1 MHLNCNLGLFVFLFF
16 PVLKAVMNLFLFLEK
31 LYGYESAI
39 LKIFKGNALSWT
51 WLFRCFLCTMQKTPT
66 VSNLAIRTLVP
77 NCLLKILHLV
87 TLPHSCHLLVE
98 HQRNQ
103 VCAIKWPFFYFLSFF
118 LLMVC
123 FWFLIVY
130 SINKKGSKLW
140 WQIIAPILE

>member
-1 MHLNCNLGLFVFLFF
+1 MFRNASQLQFF
-16 PVLKAVMNLFLFLEK
+16 FFFFFSVLKAVMNLFLFLEK
-31 LYGYESAI
+31 FCGYELAI
-39 LKIFKGNALSWT
+39 LKILKGNALSWT
-51 WLFRCFLCTMQKTPT
+51 WIFTCFLCTMQKTPT

-77 NCLLKILHLV
+77 HCLLKILHLV
-87 TLPHSCHLLVE
+87 TLPHSCHLLVKR
-98 HQRNQ
+98 QRNQ
-103 VCAIKWPFFYFLSFF
+103 VCAIKWPFLSFF